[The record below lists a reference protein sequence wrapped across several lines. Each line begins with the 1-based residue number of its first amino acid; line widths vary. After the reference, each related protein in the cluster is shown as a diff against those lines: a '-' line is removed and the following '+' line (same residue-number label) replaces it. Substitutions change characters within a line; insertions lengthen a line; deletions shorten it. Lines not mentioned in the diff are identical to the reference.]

1 MKKPQARPPLR
12 PTGARSVTRKP
23 TLKTIAELSGLAV
36 ATVSRALND
45 APDIGA
51 DTKKL
56 VRRIAADIGYVPNR
70 AGVRLRTGRTN
81 VITLVLS
88 TEPDTMDHTARLIT
102 SIAEELRNSPYH
114 LTITPFFPDQDPMD
128 PVRYVVE
135 TGSADAV
142 ILNQTQP
149 DDPRVRYLVE
159 KGFPF
164 ATHGRT
170 DMALAHSWFDFD
182 NAAYARMAVEALA
195 ARGAQAIVMIAPPL
209 EQTYAHHM
217 IDAARSAAAQR
228 GIAFR
233 VAHRATSDSPNALV
247 RACVETRLAE
257 NPEVDAYITGSAKSA
272 MATAAAIESLGRTI
286 GKDMQ
291 LFTKEAVPI
300 MQMFRPE
307 ILTVEEDVARAGR
320 FLARAAMQ
328 AIRDPEAPPMQALD
342 APERDL
348 GGEVATPAEG
358 HAKPGA

>member
-1 MKKPQARPPLR
+1 MTKSSSTGSTPTRARPGNL
-12 PTGARSVTRKP
+12 TRKP

-56 VRRIAADIGYVPNR
+56 VRRIAGEIGYVPNR

-88 TEPDTMDHTARLIT
+88 TEADTMNHTARLIT
-102 SIAEELRNSPYH
+102 SIAEALRETPFH

-149 DDPRVRYLVE
+149 EDPRVRYLAE

-170 DMALAHSWFDFD
+170 NMGLEHAWFDYD
-182 NAAYARMAVEALA
+182 NAAYGRMAVASLA
-195 ARGAQAIVMIAPPL
+195 AEGATSIVMIAPPL
-209 EQTYAHHM
+209 EQNYAHHM
-217 IDAARSAAAQR
+217 IDAARAECAAR

-233 VAHRATSDSPNALV
+233 VEDQTTSDSPVEHV
-247 RACVETRLAE
+247 RACVARRLGET
-257 NPEVDAYITGSAKSA
+257 PEVDAYVTGSANSA
-272 MATAAAIESLGRTI
+272 MAVTAAVEAAGRRLGR
-286 GKDMQ
+286 DMH
-291 LFTKEAVPI
+291 LFTKEAVPL
-300 MQMFRPE
+300 MGLFRPE
-307 ILTVEEDVARAGR
+307 ILTVFEDVTRAGR
-320 FLARAAMQ
+320 FLARATMQ
-328 AIRDPEAPPMQALD
+328 AIRNPDQPPMQALD
-342 APERDL
+342 VPGD
-348 GGEVATPAEG
+348 TTAEPD
-358 HAKPGA
+358 AAVKPVVHG

>member
-1 MKKPQARPPLR
+1 MKKPQVKPPSRPANARN
-12 PTGARSVTRKP
+12 VTRKP
-23 TLKTIAELSGLAV
+23 TLKTIAEMSGLAV

-56 VRRIAADIGYVPNR
+56 VRRIAAEIGYVPNR

-102 SIAEELRNSPYH
+102 SIAEELRDTPYH
-114 LTITPFFPDQDPMD
+114 LTITPFFPDQDPMQ
-128 PVRYVVE
+128 PVRYIVE

-149 DDPRVRYLVE
+149 DDPRVRYLAE

-170 DMALAHSWFDFD
+170 EMGLEHGWFDFD
-182 NAAYARMAVEALA
+182 NAAYGRIAVEAVA
-195 ARGAQAIVMIAPPL
+195 DRGARNIVMIAPPL
-209 EQTYAHHM
+209 AQTYAHHM
-217 IDAARSAAAQR
+217 IDAARAAAAER
-228 GIAFR
+228 GVAFR
-233 VAHRATSDSPNALV
+233 VAHRSTSDSPNELV
-247 RACVETRLAE
+247 RACVQTRLME

-272 MATAAAIESLGRTI
+272 MATTAAVEALGRTI

-291 LFTKEAVPI
+291 LFTKEAVPL
-300 MQMFRPE
+300 MHLFRPA
-307 ILTVEEDVARAGR
+307 ILTVDEDVTRAGH

-328 AIRDPEAPPMQALD
+328 AIRDPDAPPMQAL
-342 APERDL
+342 
-348 GGEVATPAEG
+348 EV
-358 HAKPGA
+358 PGADDTDSAETEPVTSSG

>member
-1 MKKPQARPPLR
+1 MRNPKENKRSQRSARR
-12 PTGARSVTRKP
+12 AAMQKP
-23 TLKTIAELSGLAV
+23 TLKTIAGISGLAV

-88 TEPDTMDHTARLIT
+88 TEPDTMDHTARLIA
-102 SIAEELRNSPYH
+102 SIAEELRDTPYH
-114 LTITPFFPDQDPMD
+114 LTITPFFPDQDPMQ
-128 PVRYVVE
+128 PIRYIVE

-159 KGFPF
+159 KGLPF

-170 DMALAHSWFDFD
+170 DMGLEHNWFDFD
-182 NAAYARMAVEALA
+182 NTVYGRIAVEALA
-195 ARGAQAIVMIAPPL
+195 RRGARNIVMIAPPL

-217 IDAARSAAAQR
+217 IDAARDAAAAH

-233 VAHRATSDSPNALV
+233 VAEHATSDSANDLV
-247 RACVETRLAE
+247 RACVTARLTET
-257 NPEVDAYITGSAKSA
+257 PEVDAYITGSAKSA
-272 MATAAAIESLGRTI
+272 MATAAAVEKLGRTI
-286 GKDMQ
+286 GKDIEI
-291 LFTKEAVPI
+291 FTKEAVPL
-300 MQMFRPE
+300 MKMFRPA
-307 ILTVEEDVARAGR
+307 ILTVDEDVNRAGH
-320 FLARAAMQ
+320 FLARAAMH
-328 AIRDPEAPPMQALD
+328 AIREPGAAPLQGLEVPVAESGAVDPEAAAAD
-342 APERDL
+342 
-348 GGEVATPAEG
+348 
-358 HAKPGA
+358 